1 MRKIRYLLMRRFTQ
15 IGILILYFGA
25 NAYGWTILQGNLSAS
40 LLFET
45 VPLADP
51 FALLQMLFAGAVLA
65 TDVIVGA
72 LIMALFYAVIGGRA
86 FCSWVCPINMVT
98 DLANW
103 LRRKLGISDVQK
115 RVYMSRNVRYWV
127 MVMALL
133 LSAAMGLAA
142 FELISPIAMAH
153 RGIAFG
159 MGFGV
164 GALVI
169 IFLFDLFV
177 HENAW
182 CGYVCPLGGFY
193 SILGKFSLFRVK
205 HDAEACT
212 LCMKCK
218 EVCPEKEVLF
228 MIGKNSGSVL
238 MGACTNCARCIEVCD
253 DDALDFSIRSQLEK
267 TIEQTKE
274 KA

>member
-1 MRKIRYLLMRRFTQ
+1 MRKIRYLLMRRMVQ
-15 IGILILYFGA
+15 IGILVLYFGA
-25 NAYGWTILQGNLSAS
+25 NAYGWKVLQGDLSAS
-40 LLFET
+40 LLLGS

-51 FALLQMLFAGAVLA
+51 FAVLQMLFAGAVLA
-65 TDVIVGA
+65 TDVLIGA
-72 LIMALFYAVIGGRA
+72 LIITLFYAVIGGRA

-103 LRRKLGISDVQK
+103 SRRKLGISQVQK

-127 MVMALL
+127 MGMALL
-133 LSAAMGLAA
+133 LSAVMGLAA

-153 RGIAFG
+153 RGLVFG
-159 MGFGV
+159 MGFGL
-164 GALVI
+164 GAIIV
-169 IFLFDLFV
+169 IFLFDLLV

-182 CGYVCPLGGFY
+182 CGHICPLGGLY
-193 SILGKFSLFRVK
+193 SLLGRFSLFRVR
-205 HDAEACT
+205 HDAERCT

-228 MIGKNSGSVL
+228 MVGKSSESVL

-253 DDALDFSIRSQLEK
+253 DDALDFSIRRQLEQ
-267 TIEQTKE
+267 TLERTKE
-274 KA
+274 KI